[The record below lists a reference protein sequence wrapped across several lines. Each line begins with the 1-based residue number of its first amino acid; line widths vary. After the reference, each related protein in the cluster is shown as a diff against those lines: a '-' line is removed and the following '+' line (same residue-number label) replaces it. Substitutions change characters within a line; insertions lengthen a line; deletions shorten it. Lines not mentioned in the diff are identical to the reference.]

1 MKDWYM
7 PGDNQTK
14 EEQIEEKLM
23 NKIEMLEYE
32 IMRER
37 DKNEALENRIKKLEK
52 ILKKGVDKTTN
63 PVI

>member
-52 ILKKGVDKTTN
+52 ILKKGG
-63 PVI
+63 

>member
-52 ILKKGVDKTTN
+52 ILKKGLTKQ
-63 PVI
+63 PIQ

>member
-52 ILKKGVDKTTN
+52 ILKKG
-63 PVI
+63 